1 MVPEVGCSKPDRIL
15 RRGDLPAPFSPM
27 MACTSPGL
35 TSKSTLN
42 STGIS
47 PNDLEIL
54 FADRIG
60 GTAVPSALVM
70 RISLPVDAPRFAPR
84 SSSWGQC
91 KGFLT
96 DVKVYTTPERYRF
109 VETSG
114 LM

>member
-1 MVPEVGCSKPDRIL
+1 
-15 RRGDLPAPFSPM
+15 M
-27 MACTSPGL
+27 MACTSPGR

-70 RISLPVDAPRFAPR
+70 RIVLPVDAPR
-84 SSSWGQC
+84 
-91 KGFLT
+91 LT
-96 DVKVYTTPERYRF
+96 PIFVLRVNVKVFRA
-109 VETSG
+109 
-114 LM
+114 M